1 MTEALPITE
10 IIRKILSLITEPV
23 QLIMFLWI
31 IVREVQ
37 GYLLL
42 EKLKDAT
49 IAQTQ
54 VMIKT
59 DSTIDAIMQHIIG
72 GHR

>member
-1 MTEALPITE
+1 MEHIVPSVIE
-10 IIRKILSLITEPV
+10 KICSVLTEPV

-31 IVREVQ
+31 VLRELQ

-49 IAQTQ
+49 IAQTNAL
-54 VMIKT
+54 IKT
-59 DSTIDAIMQHIIG
+59 DTTIDNIMKFIG
-72 GHR
+72 GQKHEF

>member
-1 MTEALPITE
+1 MDPIAH
-10 IIRKILSLITEPV
+10 IVGKIFCILTEPV
-23 QLIMFLWI
+23 QLVMFLWI
-31 IVREVQ
+31 ILREVQ

-49 IAQTQ
+49 IAQTN
-54 VMIKT
+54 VLIKT

-72 GHR
+72 GGHR

>member
-1 MTEALPITE
+1 MEHIVPSVIE
-10 IIRKILSLITEPV
+10 KICSVLTEPV

-31 IVREVQ
+31 VLRELQ

-49 IAQTQ
+49 IAQTNAL
-54 VMIKT
+54 IKT
-59 DSTIDAIMQHIIG
+59 DTTIDNIMKFIG
-72 GHR
+72 GQKT

>member
-1 MTEALPITE
+1 MDALPLAD

-23 QLIMFLWI
+23 QLVMFLWI
-31 IVREVQ
+31 VIREVQ

-49 IAQTQ
+49 VAQTQ
-54 VMIKT
+54 VMTKT
-59 DSTIDAIMQHIIG
+59 DATIDAIMQHIIG
-72 GHR
+72 GRR